1 MSTTELARELEI
13 MHDTYFQQ
21 FVELS
26 GMINRQGED
35 AVLLEIRQWNELEEE
50 PLTPMIL
57 VEEMGLTSGR
67 VANILRGLEQKQLIR
82 RTRDGT
88 DGRKVHISLT
98 DTGMTQ
104 AQQLMDDIH
113 SRNVALLDALGEPDS
128 RELLRLLRKL
138 VYVLVTRS
146 TEES

>member
-13 MHDTYFQQ
+13 MHDTYFRQ

-26 GMINRQGED
+26 GMINRQGEE

-82 RTRDGT
+82 RTRDGA

-98 DTGMTQ
+98 DTGMAQ
-104 AQQLMDDIH
+104 ARQLLDGIH
-113 SRNVALLDALGEPDS
+113 SRNVALLDALGESDS
-128 RELLRLLRKL
+128 QELMRLLRRL
-138 VYVLVTRS
+138 VYVLVTRN
-146 TEES
+146 TEE